1 MESSTATESA
11 RGLSAPILFKTLST
25 KHLAATAEDHR
36 GGDWE
41 GDGRAFVDG
50 SYKGAK
56 KVGLVEV
63 GSIAEGLTI
72 EGDLVEAVGERQE
85 QFGARA
91 PGEEGDGEVEVGV
104 ELPLESG
111 DHARAGVDD

>member
-1 MESSTATESA
+1 MEGSTATESA
-11 RGLSAPILFKTLST
+11 RGLSAPILLKTLST
-25 KHLAATAEDHR
+25 KHLAATAEDDR
-36 GGDWE
+36 GKGEE
-41 GDGRAFVDG
+41 GDGRVFVDG
-50 SYKGAK
+50 SYKGAEEF
-56 KVGLVEV
+56 GLVAV
-63 GSIAEGLTI
+63 GAVAEGATI

-91 PGEEGDGEVEVGV
+91 PGEEGDGGVGVGV

>member
-1 MESSTATESA
+1 MEGSTATESA
-11 RGLSAPILFKTLST
+11 LELHAPILLKTLST

-36 GGDWE
+36 GGDEE

-56 KVGLVEV
+56 EFGLVEV
-63 GSIAEGLTI
+63 GAVAEGATI

-91 PGEEGDGEVEVGV
+91 LGEEGDGGVGV
-104 ELPLESG
+104 ELPLGGG